1 MTLLEKRIDSISY
14 ELANTLQVGDT
25 IHYLLTIDNGYFT
38 EQDTVM
44 RIFGYPYSVFSDNL
58 DTKNNWTGTWAITT
72 EDYYSPASSMTDS
85 PNGNYS
91 AGANKSIALINEI
104 NLPNTLL
111 MVLEFRAK
119 WALEKDYDY
128 VQVSISV
135 NNGATWVPLSG
146 KYTRPGTSNQVPG
159 QPLYDGKEGD
169 WLREAISLNDY
180 MGKKVKFRFRLKAD
194 QGSEQDGFYFDDF
207 NISMLL
213 DPTLLSE
220 IDPLKFL
227 LGLPYPNPSTSGF
240 KVSYALPD
248 TKSNANLV
256 ITTASGTEVS
266 KTRLSE
272 QQGLADIDIR
282 FLSPGIYFMRVESDI
297 FQSQV
302 RKLIIKK

>member
-1 MTLLEKRIDSISY
+1 
-14 ELANTLQVGDT
+14 
-25 IHYLLTIDNGYFT
+25 
-38 EQDTVM
+38 M
-44 RIFGYPYSVFSDNL
+44 RIFGYPYTVFSDNL
-58 DTKNNWTGTWAITT
+58 DNKNNWTGTWAITT

-302 RKLIIKK
+302 RKLIVK